1 MSKYNN
7 NFKRK
12 LGSSDIEIIPVGLG
26 CMSFSGVY
34 GPSNDANAIKLIQ
47 KAIDNGLDALDSSD
61 MYGWG
66 HNEELL
72 GQALSGRRE
81 KVILISKFGQVQNPD
96 GGGNLVDGRPEY
108 VYNAC
113 KTFCRSL
120 S

>member
-81 KVILISKFGQVQNPD
+81 KVTLISKFGQVQN
-96 GGGNLVDGRPEY
+96 L
-108 VYNAC
+108 
-113 KTFCRSL
+113 SL
-120 S
+120 IHI